1 MGLNVIV
8 TGAGGGFGKL
18 IVQELSKNGFAVIGT
33 LRDVQ
38 NRNRDAKAELERMG
52 ARVIEMDVTSNSSV
66 TGAISQAVQSMGKID
81 VVINNAGVG
90 VLGLQETFT
99 PEDFQK
105 LFDINVF
112 GVQRVNRAIIPHFRK
127 NGDGLLV
134 HVSSLLGRITVPF
147 YGPYNASKWALEALA
162 ENYRTELS
170 ASGIESCIVEPGG
183 YPTSFIDNLIRP
195 GDTERVKSLGEAAKY
210 PEEFLKGFE
219 QGLAQNPEQ
228 DPRNVAIAVADL
240 LKKPKGERPFRTI
253 VDKMGMGQPV
263 EDYNAH
269 LAKITE
275 GIYSAFGIAHL
286 LSVKK

>member
-38 NRNRDAKAELERMG
+38 NRNRDAKAELEKMG